1 MLDPKFKNMWLS
13 ITYVSCDVTLVLMV
27 TYDEW
32 LLLPLLVECY
42 KVFMPIIFYEPLR
55 QVAMDNEDLF
65 SLTNTLKLVLWEFD
79 WFCWFHVDEKNH
91 KLTPRVMAQ

>member
-1 MLDPKFKNMWLS
+1 MNKKHDITSLALMLDPKFKNMWFS
-13 ITYVSCDVTLVLMV
+13 ITYVGCDVTLVLV
-27 TYDEW
+27 AIYNKC

-42 KVFMPIIFYEPLR
+42 KFLMPSMFDEPLR

-79 WFCWFHVDEKNH
+79 
-91 KLTPRVMAQ
+91 